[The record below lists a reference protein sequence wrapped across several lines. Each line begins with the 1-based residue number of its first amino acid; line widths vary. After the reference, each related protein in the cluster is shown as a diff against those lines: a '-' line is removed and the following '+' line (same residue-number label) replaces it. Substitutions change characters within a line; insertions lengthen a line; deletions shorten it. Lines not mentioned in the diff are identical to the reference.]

1 MRSEIFSAEGIF
13 RHAEALGR
21 IFQARATLRCR
32 GWKKTLAHAQSL
44 GEKSAPLVVNSSPVT
59 LGDIERSLLRAS
71 RVLPGTTCIHRALA
85 GQRMLLRRQ
94 IPARIVLGLRKSTEA
109 VEGHAWLEV
118 QLLHMV
124 DHLFWSEETGYR
136 PLRTS
141 PPEQLNFGGRSRWRG
156 LFARS
161 LASIGIQA

>member
-1 MRSEIFSAEGIF
+1 MRSEIFSIRGLF
-13 RHAEALGR
+13 RHGEALGR
-21 IFQARATLRCR
+21 ILQARATLSCC

-44 GEKSAPLVVNSSPVT
+44 GEASSQKTVQYSPAAP
-59 LGDIERSLLRAS
+59 GEIERSLLRAS
-71 RVLPGTTCIHRALA
+71 RFLPGTTCIHRALA

-94 IPARIVLGLRKSTEA
+94 IPARVVLGLRKNA
-109 VEGHAWLEV
+109 GALEGHAWLEIKH
-118 QLLHMV
+118 LHMV